1 MIEIS
6 STANPRIKEIHKLL
20 NRKERAESGLAYI
33 EGLRIVIQAIQD
45 GWDIQTLIYCP
56 TLLVSP
62 IGKQALEGFLDS
74 GLNKCIEVSETVFRY
89 LSGKD
94 GPQGLAAVI
103 RQKWFTLAE
112 IDLKVSNTIVALDE
126 IADPGN
132 LGTIIRTAD
141 ACGVTSIIL
150 LDNCTD
156 PYDPSSIRASMGA
169 LFNMALVKCSLDDFI
184 LWKKA
189 SGIQVFGAAGGT
201 ENDYHFTRYVHP
213 LVLLMGNER
222 HGLSD
227 RHLEICDQ
235 VVSIPMIGKSDSLN
249 LAMASGIIL
258 YGILNHQRESL
269 KKMEETK

>member
-20 NRKERAESGLAYI
+20 NRKDRAESGLAYV

-45 GWDIQTLIYCP
+45 GWDIQTLVYCP
-56 TLLVSP
+56 SLLISP
-62 IGKQALEGFLDS
+62 VGKQALEGFLVT
-74 GLNKCIEVSETVFRY
+74 GLNKCIEVSESVFRY

-103 RQKWFTLAE
+103 TQKWSNLDE
-112 IDLKVSNTIVALDE
+112 IDLKTAKTIIALDE

-150 LDNCTD
+150 VDNCTD

-169 LFNMALVKCSLDDFI
+169 LFNMAMIKCTLDEFI
-184 LWKKA
+184 LWKNA

-201 ENDYHFTRYVHP
+201 GNDYHFMQYFHP
-213 LVLLMGNER
+213 MVLLMGSER

-227 RHLEICDQ
+227 RHLKICDQ

-249 LAMASGIIL
+249 LAMATGIIL
-258 YGILNHQRESL
+258 YEILNHQRVQT
-269 KKMEETK
+269 KKMDQII

>member
-1 MIEIS
+1 MVEIS

-20 NRKERAESGLAYI
+20 NRKDRAESGLAYI

-45 GWDIQTLIYCP
+45 GWDIQTLVYCP
-56 TLLVSP
+56 SLLVSP
-62 IGKQALEGFLDS
+62 AGKQAVDGFLAS
-74 GLNKCIEVSETVFRY
+74 GQNRCIEVSETVFRY

-103 RQKWFTLAE
+103 RQKWSSLAE
-112 IDLKVSNTIVALDE
+112 IDLNASKTIIALDE

-169 LFNMALVKCSLDDFI
+169 LFNMAMIKCTLEDFI
-184 LWKKA
+184 VWKNA
-189 SGIQVFGAAGGT
+189 SSIQAYGAAGGT

-213 LVLLMGNER
+213 MVLLMGSER

-227 RHLEICDQ
+227 RHLEICDK

-249 LAMASGIIL
+249 LAMAAGIIL
-258 YGILNHQRESL
+258 YEILNHQRESF

>member
-1 MIEIS
+1 MVEIS

-20 NRKERAESGLAYI
+20 NRKDRAESGLAYI

-56 TLLVSP
+56 SLLVSP
-62 IGKQALEGFLDS
+62 IGKQALDGFLAS
-74 GLNKCIEVSETVFRY
+74 CQSKCIEVSESVFRY

-94 GPQGLAAVI
+94 GPQGLAAVVK
-103 RQKWFTLAE
+103 QKWSILAE
-112 IDLKVSNTIVALDE
+112 IDLNTSKTIIALDE

-156 PYDPSSIRASMGA
+156 PYDTSSIRASMGA
-169 LFNMALVKCSLDDFI
+169 LFNTALIKCSLDEFI

-201 ENDYHFTRYVHP
+201 DNDYHFIHYVHP
-213 LVLLMGNER
+213 MVLLMGSER

-235 VVSIPMIGKSDSLN
+235 VVSIPMVGKSDSLN
-249 LAMASGIIL
+249 LAMAAGIIL
-258 YGILNHQRESL
+258 YEILNHQRV
-269 KKMEETK
+269 T

>member
-1 MIEIS
+1 MVEIS

-56 TLLVSP
+56 TMLVSP
-62 IGKQALEGFLDS
+62 VGKQALDDFLTS
-74 GLNKCIEVSETVFRY
+74 GQNKSIEVSETVFRY

-94 GPQGLAAVI
+94 GPQGMAAVI
-103 RQKWFTLAE
+103 HQKWSTLAE
-112 IDLKVSNTIVALDE
+112 IDLNASQTIIALDE

-141 ACGVTSIIL
+141 ACGVTSVIL

-169 LFNMALVKCSLDDFI
+169 LFNMALIKCSLDELI
-184 LWKKA
+184 LWKKT
-189 SGIQVFGAAGGT
+189 SGMHIFGAAGGT
-201 ENDYHFTRYVHP
+201 ENDYHFAQYMEP
-213 LVLLMGNER
+213 MILLMGSER
-222 HGLSD
+222 HGLSE

-235 VVSIPMIGKSDSLN
+235 VVSIPMVGKSDSLN
-249 LAMASGIIL
+249 LAMAAGIIL
-258 YGILNHQRESL
+258 YEILNHQRETL
-269 KKMEETK
+269 KKMDETK